1 MTGAAGNRRL
11 LERAI
16 SAALAIGRVDDAPY
30 AAIAYLR
37 RCLDAAPMIS
47 AAEILTI
54 NGFVTDPAGETWC
67 TALQALAD
75 FWSRKMCEHQEAA
88 RRAAP
93 EGIGEGAAPP
103 SRGATAMPPTAV

>member
-1 MTGAAGNRRL
+1 MTPQLNRRL
-11 LERAI
+11 LEQAI
-16 SAALAIGRVDDAPY
+16 SAALALGRVDDGPY
-30 AAIAYLR
+30 VAIAYLR
-37 RCLDAAPMIS
+37 RCLDAAPMIA

-67 TALQALAD
+67 TAMQALSD
-75 FWSRKMCEHQEAA
+75 FWSQKMCEQEAA

-103 SRGATAMPPTAV
+103 PSGEAAAPPTAV